1 MIKRCSAVA
10 ALAGLILTVPAFGH
24 AKLRSSL
31 PAADAQLQSAP
42 ASLTLTFNEAVR
54 LAVLSL
60 GTAGKD
66 IPLTVDRSAPAA
78 AQVTVGLPALAPGK
92 YRVRWSALSVDDGH
106 VTQGSFSFVI
116 LH

>member
-1 MIKRCSAVA
+1 MIKHCSAVA
-10 ALAGLILTVPAFGH
+10 ALAGLILAVPAFGH
-24 AKLRSSL
+24 AKLRSSV

-42 ASLTLTFNEAVR
+42 ASLTLSFNEAVR

-60 GTAGKD
+60 DTAGKG
-66 IPLTVDRSAPAA
+66 IPVTVDRNTPAA

-92 YRVRWSALSVDDGH
+92 YQVHWSAMSVDDGH